1 MSSQPPVTG
10 NKVID
15 VINKCVYLLRQEDP
29 SFKDVLTSHFKVAK
43 IDTDFYNLLLI
54 TFINECTTK
63 TMVEMVLD
71 TFVMEFLSKMSN
83 FILQLETKLYMFPQI
98 ENSTHKLINSVTN
111 MTFEDHIINLIKY
124 DSNEECITA
133 AYKVLEIYSV
143 YDLAIAEKLI
153 SLIDSIEENEDYS
166 NDKMRDFLIGYKEK
180 CINYVAP
187 VFERVKDYGI
197 RLSNYPVTE
206 KNKIKEEKIS
216 GFISEAKDDI
226 DPNDRERLPYE
237 WELYAIEWKINY
249 NGFITRKKLLEILST
264 NMTEEESRIYVN
276 RIFSVVKNL
285 KKKGIDIFQKG
296 EEINPKS
303 LSEILASNELTKNE
317 RLTLEYLNRQYI
329 SQTVGLIENKDLHRI
344 YGPCNPHNNVVFT
357 DDDICSKFGGC
368 RMMTCYQFE
377 LEDMDESEVDITQEN
392 PAFFEIWWTNAEG
405 RCQKCSKPILKKCHA
420 VRQPLLGGGWKG
432 CYCSVMCMIECL
444 PFFGMETPS
453 VIHDGLAQSL
463 VHSLATI
470 GIQDRICSN
479 TPDYLPS
486 FISAGAQ
493 SNTVANSGQLDIIN
507 FTTEASL
514 SVETVEDNN
523 KSDIPVN
530 SENVKIENLRIDS
543 EDVNSNKNE
552 ELPKLEED
560 VDLNEDVERL
570 RRMREKMRRR
580 RA

>member
-15 VINKCVYLLRQEDP
+15 AINKCVYLLRQEDP

-43 IDTDFYNLLLI
+43 IETDFYNLLLI

-83 FILQLETKLYMFPQI
+83 FILQLETKLYTFPQI

-133 AYKVLEIYSV
+133 AYKVLEVYNI
-143 YDLAIAEKLI
+143 YDLAIAEKFI
-153 SLIDSIEENEDYS
+153 SLIDSIEEDEGYS
-166 NDKMRDFLIGYKEK
+166 NDKMRDFLIEYKEK

-187 VFERVKDYGI
+187 VFDRVKDYGI
-197 RLSNYPVTE
+197 RLSNYSE
-206 KNKIKEEKIS
+206 KDKTKGEKIS
-216 GFISEAKDDI
+216 GFISEAKDDV
-226 DPNDRERLPYE
+226 DPNDKERLPYE
-237 WELYAIEWKINY
+237 WELYAIEWNIDY
-249 NGFITRKKLLEILST
+249 NGFITKKKLLEILSA
-264 NMTEEESRIYVN
+264 NMPEAEAKVYVN
-276 RIFSVVKNL
+276 RIFSIVKKL
-285 KKKGIDIFQKG
+285 KQKGIDIFQKD
-296 EEINPKS
+296 EAIKPKS
-303 LSEILASNELTKNE
+303 LSEILASNQLTKNE

-329 SQTVGLIENKDLHRI
+329 SQVVGLIENEDLHRI

-377 LEDMDESEVDITQEN
+377 LDDLDESEVDITQEN

-420 VRQPLLGGGWKG
+420 VRQPLIGGGWKG
-432 CYCSVMCMIECL
+432 CYCSVMCMIECI

-453 VIHDGLAQSL
+453 IIHDGLAQAL
-463 VHSLATI
+463 IHSLTTI

-479 TPDYLPS
+479 TPDYLPP

-493 SNTVANSGQLDIIN
+493 SNTVSNSGQLDIIN

-514 SVETVEDNN
+514 SVITVEDEN
-523 KSDIPVN
+523 KNDIPVN
-530 SENVKIENLRIDS
+530 SDNIKIENLRIDS
-543 EDVNSNKNE
+543 EEINVNE
-552 ELPKLEED
+552 ELPKLEGK
-560 VDLNEDVERL
+560 DLNEDSDEEVERL

-580 RA
+580 RV